1 MSDNKPKLTE
11 EEMVWIASKMV
22 TKGYTDVE
30 EVHYSDDLNGNE
42 DQTDEVMEFITECI
56 ESGTTQFYE
65 KYKAKGY
72 KLY

>member
-1 MSDNKPKLTE
+1 MADKPKLTE
-11 EEMVWIASKMV
+11 EEMVWIASKMIS
-22 TKGYTDVE
+22 KGYTDMDTVY
-30 EVHYSDDLNGNE
+30 YSDDLNGNE
-42 DQTDEVMEFITECI
+42 DQAEDVMNFITECI